1 MRGARTFSRHR
12 IRRRGAAFV
21 ARARRVGSVHRRR
34 AAMDDDVARG
44 APGAALASA
53 ARAVRARR
61 ARRDDDD
68 DDDDATATTTARD
81 GRARDAV
88 ARARALMARGRYAE
102 AKAALDGAA
111 VGRDDDDDDDDDDDA
126 TFALAAL
133 RAELPY
139 HLNDARGSLDAMC
152 AVHAMCAREA
162 REARGAEAREAWRR
176 RRDAAARGVARRH
189 MLGDDPRAALVW
201 LDALARSEPDE
212 PAHFSAAG
220 RAHLMMGDL
229 EGARLCFEAA
239 EKKTAALGEAATEAQ
254 RGRVLRDRGDYF
266 LTGLRFPEARTA
278 FAAAM
283 AKGETD
289 VAAKVNSAVAAVY
302 DGDLNSSR
310 ALLESGLANVVNA
323 DVNSKA
329 RAFISPSVVKNLN
342 SIYELTAR
350 SPAEA
355 KRAMN
360 DFIKLVAPEDFDVT
374 CMAT

>member
-1 MRGARTFSRHR
+1 
-12 IRRRGAAFV
+12 
-21 ARARRVGSVHRRR
+21 
-34 AAMDDDVARG
+34 MDDDVARG
-44 APGAALASA
+44 APGAALADA
-53 ARAVRARR
+53 ARAVRERR
-61 ARRDDDD
+61 ARRDDDY

-88 ARARALMARGRYAE
+88 ARARALMARGRRAE

-111 VGRDDDDDDDDDDDA
+111 VGRDDDDDDDDDA

>member
-1 MRGARTFSRHR
+1 
-12 IRRRGAAFV
+12 
-21 ARARRVGSVHRRR
+21 
-34 AAMDDDVARG
+34 
-44 APGAALASA
+44 
-53 ARAVRARR
+53 
-61 ARRDDDD
+61 
-68 DDDDATATTTARD
+68 
-81 GRARDAV
+81 
-88 ARARALMARGRYAE
+88 MARGRRAE

-111 VGRDDDDDDDDDDDA
+111 VGRDDDDDDDA

>member
-1 MRGARTFSRHR
+1 MTP
-12 IRRRGAAFV
+12 AA
-21 ARARRVGSVHRRR
+21 H
-34 AAMDDDVARG
+34 AAKE
-44 APGAALASA
+44 
-53 ARAVRARR
+53 
-61 ARRDDDD
+61 
-68 DDDDATATTTARD
+68 ATA
-81 GRARDAV
+81 
-88 ARARALMARGRYAE
+88 
-102 AKAALDGAA
+102 K
-111 VGRDDDDDDDDDDDA
+111 
-126 TFALAAL
+126 
-133 RAELPY
+133 
-139 HLNDARGSLDAMC
+139 SL
-152 AVHAMCAREA
+152 
-162 REARGAEAREAWRR
+162 
-176 RRDAAARGVARRH
+176 
-189 MLGDDPRAALVW
+189 
-201 LDALARSEPDE
+201 
-212 PAHFSAAG
+212 
-220 RAHLMMGDL
+220 
-229 EGARLCFEAA
+229 
-239 EKKTAALGEAATEAQ
+239 LGEIGSAATEAQ

>member
-1 MRGARTFSRHR
+1 MD
-12 IRRRGAAFV
+12 
-21 ARARRVGSVHRRR
+21 RARDGVDG
-34 AAMDDDVARG
+34 G

-53 ARAVRARR
+53 ARAVRERR
-61 ARRDDDD
+61 ERRDDDRD
-68 DDDDATATTTARD
+68 GDGATTTTARD
-81 GRARDAV
+81 GSARAAV
-88 ARARALMARGRYAE
+88 ARARALMARGRFAE
-102 AKAALDGAA
+102 AKTALDGAA
-111 VGRDDDDDDDDDDDA
+111 SRRGDDEDEDDDDDDDEAA

-162 REARGAEAREAWRR
+162 REARGAEARETWRR
-176 RRDAAARGVARRH
+176 RRDATATAVASRH

-201 LDALARSEPDE
+201 LDALARSEPNE

-266 LTGLRFPEARTA
+266 LTGLKFPEARTA

-310 ALLESGLANVVNA
+310 ALLETGLVNA
-323 DVNSKA
+323 ANADANSKA
-329 RAFISPSVVKNLN
+329 REFISPSVVKNLN